1 MSKKVLACRS
11 VVPGCNFVV
20 HGESDEDVVMK
31 EEEHARRIH
40 EVEHVSEQLTT
51 KIRAAIREA

>member
-1 MSKKVLACRS
+1 MSKVLACRS

-20 HGESDEDVVMK
+20 RGECEEDLMMR

-40 EVEHVSEQLTT
+40 EVEHVSEQLRT
-51 KIRAAIREA
+51 KIRSAITEE